1 MRYGIR
7 IIAALGLVALL
18 VPVAAVAKDARV
30 KGPSALVGAGYYG
43 GELELAME
51 EGQRPVKLAARAG
64 YIGVLDL
71 DGDLKIRC
79 VGTGRLQKQETAN
92 GIVYRCAGRKGGEV
106 VLLGSHF
113 TFRGFASHYTA
124 MLPAGAR
131 GTWHGR
137 FVVRGERGDA
147 QEGRRLPSGHRSL
160 HVRTTRFRRSTSWR
174 ACSRAWTARRAPLRA
189 GAAVPRRTGRGTTLR
204 ADGGWCRCRTSG

>member
-30 KGPSALVGAGYYG
+30 KGPSGLVGAGYFG

-51 EGQRPVKLAARAG
+51 DGQRPVRIAGRAG

-71 DGDLKIRC
+71 AGDLKIRC
-79 VGTGRLQKQETAN
+79 IGTGRVQKRETDA
-92 GIVYRCAGRKGGEV
+92 GVVYSCAGRTGGEV

-113 TFRGFASHYTA
+113 KFRGFATHYKA
-124 MLPAGAR
+124 LLPAGAS
-131 GTWHGR
+131 GTFHGR
-137 FVVRGERGDA
+137 FVVRGEGSA
-147 QEGRRLPSGHRSL
+147 E
-160 HVRTTRFRRSTSWR
+160 
-174 ACSRAWTARRAPLRA
+174 
-189 GAAVPRRTGRGTTLR
+189 RRTQPDPKPARDRGEIPSLEEL
-204 ADGGWCRCRTSG
+204 AGMLDG

>member
-30 KGPSALVGAGYYG
+30 TGPAALVGAGYYG

-51 EGQRPVKLAARAG
+51 EGQRSVRLAAHAG

-71 DGDLKIRC
+71 GGDLKIRC
-79 VGTGRLQKQETAN
+79 VGTGRVQKQETAN
-92 GIVYRCAGRKGGEV
+92 GTVYRCAGGKAGLV

-113 TFRGFASHYTA
+113 TFRGFASHYNA
-124 MLPAGAR
+124 ILPPGAS

-137 FVVRGERGDA
+137 VVVRGERGDA
-147 QEGRRLPSGHRSL
+147 QDGRKPSE
-160 HVRTTRFRRSTSWR
+160 
-174 ACSRAWTARRAPLRA
+174 RAPKPAREVDEIPSLEEL
-189 GAAVPRRTGRGTTLR
+189 AAMLEGL
-204 ADGGWCRCRTSG
+204 DG